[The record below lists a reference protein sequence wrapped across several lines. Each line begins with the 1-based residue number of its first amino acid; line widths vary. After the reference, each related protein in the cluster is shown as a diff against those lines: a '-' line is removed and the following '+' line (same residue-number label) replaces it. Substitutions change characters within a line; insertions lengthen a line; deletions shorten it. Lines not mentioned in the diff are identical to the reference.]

1 MVVKKNHPRKRE
13 GGSGAAASFLHSQY
27 LGKQSNDGQPNRPS
41 EPESHSL
48 FSALSG
54 LKMGTSSFLP
64 NIPAVIYRHTKG
76 QFLGSASIPE
86 ECVEAFMQKSEGEL
100 IVPASGSPPEG
111 SVLSRFLA
119 KVAVEAMADRLIK
132 MPTMLKQWIDD
143 PQIDTIRNHARKGE
157 PTNWPVHVRRIYD
170 ADARVVCGQS
180 KPEQTVHEFDI
191 LQTEQLE
198 YYFVLALF
206 GVEMA
211 INVGGPVIDGYLKW
225 LQEHDG
231 VSPLYYGKND
241 PNKIVSP

>member
-1 MVVKKNHPRKRE
+1 
-13 GGSGAAASFLHSQY
+13 
-27 LGKQSNDGQPNRPS
+27 
-41 EPESHSL
+41 
-48 FSALSG
+48 
-54 LKMGTSSFLP
+54 
-64 NIPAVIYRHTKG
+64 
-76 QFLGSASIPE
+76 
-86 ECVEAFMQKSEGEL
+86 
-100 IVPASGSPPEG
+100 
-111 SVLSRFLA
+111 
-119 KVAVEAMADRLIK
+119 
-132 MPTMLKQWIDD
+132 
-143 PQIDTIRNHARKGE
+143 
-157 PTNWPVHVRRIYD
+157 VRRIYD